1 MANRNDA
8 QLERVTNLTFA
19 FLSAAKSG
27 TEHVTFDYVYKNV
40 PGYKF
45 DDKKNLRKID
55 AAHVMFQRDCR
66 NLIRAG
72 VPLESFK
79 LGSQIVWRLQPENYE
94 LPAIEFTPDE
104 VTVLGLAGKMG
115 TGDQLAAFSR
125 SGWTKIAAS
134 GVESSLSPSVP
145 FTPIN
150 DWSSLQAQDLD
161 LITEACAHR
170 KRLSFYYQRTSTSDY
185 VERWM
190 DPWGIVSNR
199 DRLYLVGFDLDRGA
213 PRCFRITR
221 ISDLA
226 FLSPK
231 QNDEETY
238 GGFHEMDPSVDLHE
252 LVLTQLRHGRTLV
265 DATIRA
271 SRAQAVAI
279 QPGAIEIDSERG
291 LYKLV
296 DIEAGWLVRQAA
308 ALAPEVVV
316 VEPQEIV
323 DSVVKLL
330 RKAADGSD

>member
-8 QLERVTNLTFA
+8 QLERVTNLTFS

-27 TEHVTFDYVYKNV
+27 TEYVTFDHVYKNV

-45 DDKKNLRKID
+45 DDKKNIRKID

-94 LPAIEFTPDE
+94 LPAVEFTPDE
-104 VTVLGLAGKMG
+104 ATVLGLAGKMG

-134 GVESSLSPSVP
+134 GVESSLTPAVA

-161 LITEACAHR
+161 LITQACTHR

-190 DPWGIVSNR
+190 DPWGIVAHR
-199 DRLYLVGFDLDRGA
+199 DRLYLVGFDLDRQA

-221 ISDLA
+221 VSDIA
-226 FLSPK
+226 FLSP
-231 QNDEETY
+231 QHDDEEVY
-238 GGFHEMDPSVDLHE
+238 GGFHGMDPAVDLHE
-252 LVLTQLRHGRTLV
+252 LVLAQLRNGKTLV

-271 SRAQAVAI
+271 TKEQAEDIQAGALAI
-279 QPGAIEIDSERG
+279 DPDNG

-296 DIEAGWLVRQAA
+296 DIDAGWLVRQAA
-308 ALAPEVVV
+308 ALAPDVLVL
-316 VEPQEIV
+316 EPKEIV
-323 DSVVKLL
+323 NSVVKLL
-330 RKAADGSD
+330 RKAAHDTD